1 MKKLQHY
8 LICSATEPLAS
19 GQKNH
24 PICVIPK
31 IETQALETLA
41 DLSLCFNVEKAKRF
55 LKRNPTL
62 KEIATTLSHIKCW
75 NTILTNS
82 EIEDNEFILITEP
95 TIEISDIYYEE
106 LNKHIEKQLKNSK
119 YNLFLL
125 QRMDNDSFWNEKIYT
140 EGEEIGTIIFNQARS
155 YNNVGSSAYL
165 IRKSLIKSV
174 LEDLKGEKPFWRIG
188 DFSEICDF
196 NFIAQA
202 NLLLK
207 DKQKTAF
214 EYANQAPLFS
224 IIVPVYNVE
233 EYLDEAISSV
243 LQQNFQRYELILV
256 NDGSTDNSAA
266 VCLKYVKQYPNIIYI
281 HKTNQG
287 ISATRNLA
295 MKIAKGDY
303 LMFLD
308 SDDYWEGRE
317 VLSGFAN
324 IIAEKNNPDLIISH
338 LTSLYLDRRVSH
350 LLSIDGLG
358 NDFRQ
363 DFLTLLKRGHWQGYP
378 FIKTVKRSIV
388 QEHQLYFP
396 EGRIFEDIMW
406 SFELAQYIKTYAH
419 FQSDFYMYRRERPG
433 AITSFVTP
441 QGVEDLIFVF
451 EKCFEQFSQ
460 MADKDS
466 AFYAGV
472 EEAVFRQIR
481 FIKYCYELLWEHDKE
496 RLKERYER
504 VLAREKIKQ

>member
-1 MKKLQHY
+1 MKKLRHY
-8 LICSATEPLAS
+8 LISSATSPFAS

-24 PICVIPK
+24 SICVVPK
-31 IETQALETLA
+31 IETQALDILA
-41 DLSLCFNVEKAKRF
+41 DLSLCFNVEKAKLF

-62 KEIATTLSHIKCW
+62 TEIATTLSHIKCW
-75 NTILTNS
+75 KAILANS
-82 EIEDNEFILITEP
+82 EIEDSEFVLITEP
-95 TIEISDIYYEE
+95 TIEISDTYYEE
-106 LNKHIEKQLKNSK
+106 LNKHIERQLKNSK

-125 QRMDNDSFWNEKIYT
+125 QRMDNDSFWNEKVYT
-140 EGEEIGTIIFNQARS
+140 ENEEIFTIIFHQAYS

-165 IRKSLIKSV
+165 IRKSLIKSI
-174 LEDLKGEKPFWRIG
+174 LENLKNEKPFWRIG

-207 DKQKTAF
+207 DKQKYAF
-214 EYANQAPLFS
+214 EYANQSPLFS

-233 EYLDEAISSV
+233 EYLDEAIRSV

-256 NDGSTDNSAA
+256 NDGSKDNSAE
-266 VCLKYVKQYPNIIYI
+266 VCLKYAKQYPNIIYI
-281 HKTNQG
+281 QKSNQG
-287 ISATRNLA
+287 LAATRNLA

-308 SDDYWEGRE
+308 GDDYWEGRE
-317 VLSGFAN
+317 VLSGFAQV
-324 IIAEKNNPDLIISH
+324 IAEKNNPDLIISH
-338 LTSLYLDRRVSH
+338 VTSLYLDRRVSH
-350 LLSIDGLG
+350 LLSIDDLG

-363 DFLTLLKRGHWQGYP
+363 DFLALLKRGHWQGYA
-378 FIKTVKRSIV
+378 FIKTIKRSII
-388 QEHQLYFP
+388 QDNQLYFP

-406 SFELAQYIKTYAH
+406 SFELAQHIKTYAH

-441 QGVEDLIFVF
+441 KGVEDLMFVF

-460 MADKDS
+460 MNDKDS

-472 EEAVFRQIR
+472 EEAVFRQIG
-481 FIKYCYELLWEHDKE
+481 FIKHCYELLWEHDKE
-496 RLKERYER
+496 RLKEQYESI
-504 VLAREKIKQ
+504 LAREKIA